1 MKSLKVKYLK
11 VPAQIIA
18 ELCKRAMK
26 NSIPKDA
33 EVIKVNYNMLT
44 NNFDVVIQS
53 EEYPEL
59 KEGSLIPEL
68 PEPIVSEDIFK

>member
-33 EVIKVNYNMLT
+33 EVIRVNYNMLT

-59 KEGSLIPEL
+59 KEGSLILEL
-68 PEPIVSEDIFK
+68 PEPVVSEDIFK